1 MEEQNQQKTTQKRQV
16 AIKARISEITNGKY
30 FKEEGWKPNYIIT
43 NTNKIISRANIIGV
57 IVSEPSI
64 ETTNQNIT
72 IDDGT
77 GRITVRSFDDKLIL
91 NKYNTGE
98 IVMIIGRPREYN
110 GEKYLV
116 PEIIKTVEDKRW
128 IEVRKKEL
136 EKEKIADK
144 TINTIE
150 DSSIVREETI
160 EENVEDNEVIEEKQC
175 ETSYEK
181 IIKTIRE
188 MDTGSGVNIEE
199 VILRMNDPNSE
210 KILNSLLEEGEIF
223 EIRPGM
229 IKVLE

>member
-1 MEEQNQQKTTQKRQV
+1 MEEQNPQQTTQKRQI
-16 AIKARISEITNGKY
+16 AIKARISEIINGKY

-57 IVSEPSI
+57 IVSEPST

-77 GRITVRSFDDKLIL
+77 GRITVRSFDDKLTL

-98 IVMIIGRPREYN
+98 VVMIIGRPREYGN
-110 GEKYLV
+110 EKYLV
-116 PEIIKTVEDKRW
+116 PEIIKIVEDKRW

-144 TINTIE
+144 KISVIDE
-150 DSSIVREETI
+150 SSIIQEET
-160 EENVEDNEVIEEKQC
+160 VEDNKVIEEKQS
-175 ETSYEK
+175 ETVYEK
-181 IIKTIRE
+181 IINKIRE
-188 MDTGSGVNIEE
+188 MDKGNGVNIEE
-199 VILRMNDPNSE
+199 VIISMKDPNAE